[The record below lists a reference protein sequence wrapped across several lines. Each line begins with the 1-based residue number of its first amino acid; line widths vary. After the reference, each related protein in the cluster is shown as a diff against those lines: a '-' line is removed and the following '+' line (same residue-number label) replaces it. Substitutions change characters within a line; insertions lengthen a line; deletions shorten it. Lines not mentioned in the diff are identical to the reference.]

1 MLDQLASEAAVA
13 LLNRLLARES
23 WAREKLAAYAGR
35 VAQIEAPPLTVR
47 LAVNSD
53 GTFAVGSGEPQVRIE
68 VDTAQ
73 LPRAA
78 LDPQALKRNL
88 RLAGDA
94 DFAQALAAVLE
105 NLRPEPEE
113 ELARFVGDAAAV
125 RLVGLLRALLQGLR
139 DGGAR
144 LVASGADYFVAEEP
158 LLTPRTEMEA
168 FARQVTALRDDV
180 ERLLKR
186 VERLEHL

>member
-1 MLDQLASEAAVA
+1 
-13 LLNRLLARES
+13 
-23 WAREKLAAYAGR
+23 
-35 VAQIEAPPLTVR
+35 
-47 LAVNSD
+47 
-53 GTFAVGSGEPQVRIE
+53 
-68 VDTAQ
+68 
-73 LPRAA
+73 
-78 LDPQALKRNL
+78 KRNL

-94 DFAQALAAVLE
+94 DFAQALAGVLE

-125 RLVGLLRALLQGLR
+125 RLVGLLRALLQGLC
-139 DGGAR
+139 DSGAR